1 MDLPKNGVCV
11 ANALRA
17 RHDALASPI
26 YSLAKEASVCLLCSL
41 NVHGQLRP
49 RWWRAALKLFWPYHF
64 HASLIFAERSISL
77 FLPSCKTRRLVLLLN
92 FEWWCRGTRGWA
104 QKEKWSLLHRE
115 SFSFLSSLFW
125 KSFEN
130 FKIVFLFVLNTFLGR
145 WRFRPWLL
153 WKLRGWRW
161 PLDIHMNCSS
171 SIRGVCLWTPF
182 FEASGKRFE
191 AARSSKSEPLFIL
204 MHSTFKRLRALWEPC
219 SQFFVH

>member
-11 ANALRA
+11 ANAQRA

-92 FEWWCRGTRGWA
+92 FEWCRGRT
-104 QKEKWSLLHRE
+104 EKQEHVAVLKKKNE
-115 SFSFLSSLFW
+115 AFFIE
-125 KSFEN
+125 K
-130 FKIVFLFVLNTFLGR
+130 VFLFYRAYFES
-145 WRFRPWLL
+145 P
-153 WKLRGWRW
+153 LREQ
-161 PLDIHMNCSS
+161 N
-171 SIRGVCLWTPF
+171 
-182 FEASGKRFE
+182 
-191 AARSSKSEPLFIL
+191 IL
-204 MHSTFKRLRALWEPC
+204 
-219 SQFFVH
+219 

>member
-115 SFSFLSSLFW
+115 SFSFFFIKLI
-125 KSFEN
+125 
-130 FKIVFLFVLNTFLGR
+130 FKVLNSFL
-145 WRFRPWLL
+145 LL
-153 WKLRGWRW
+153 DLGLDCQWKLRGQGIWYSYELQFMYKGRM
-161 PLDIHMNCSS
+161 PLNPIFWS
-171 SIRGVCLWTPF
+171 
-182 FEASGKRFE
+182 
-191 AARSSKSEPLFIL
+191 
-204 MHSTFKRLRALWEPC
+204 
-219 SQFFVH
+219 

>member
-92 FEWWCRGTRGWA
+92 FALSGGVEEHVAGLKKKNEA
-104 QKEKWSLLHRE
+104 FFIEK
-115 SFSFLSSLFW
+115 
-125 KSFEN
+125 
-130 FKIVFLFVLNTFLGR
+130 VFLFFIKLIFKVLKAF
-145 WRFRPWLL
+145 FWL
-153 WKLRGWRW
+153 
-161 PLDIHMNCSS
+161 I
-171 SIRGVCLWTPF
+171 
-182 FEASGKRFE
+182 
-191 AARSSKSEPLFIL
+191 
-204 MHSTFKRLRALWEPC
+204 
-219 SQFFVH
+219 